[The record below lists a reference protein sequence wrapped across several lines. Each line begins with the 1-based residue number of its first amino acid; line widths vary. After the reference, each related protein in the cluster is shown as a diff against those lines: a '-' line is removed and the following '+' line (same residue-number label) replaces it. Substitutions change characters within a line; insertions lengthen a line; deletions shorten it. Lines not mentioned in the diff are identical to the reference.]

1 MQKQAIPLKMPK
13 EKLKTL
19 FSLKGSY
26 VSPHNFYVKIITKS
40 VSLVNN
46 GACAPMGQEFM
57 VLIAENLHI
66 ISKTTKE
73 AILNKDDE
81 YIINIVKKAFQNGL
95 RVFDLNIGPAKGP
108 LVGSM
113 EYLTNLLNKNF
124 DVDFSFDTSNFAEMR
139 TGVSLLSS
147 KKAEKSFLNSVCADI
162 EKMNTGFEIAG
173 EFGAN
178 IIALAFNPAKG
189 IAKTSDE
196 RLELS
201 FNIFENAASFGIL
214 ENKVYFDPLVL
225 PLSVAQEQANV
236 VLETIRM
243 LKEGM
248 GEVQTIVGLSNI
260 SNGSP
265 KEIRP
270 LLNRVFLV
278 LAMGAGL
285 DSAIVD
291 GFDVETVRVY
301 NMIRDEIA
309 GNNAAELSSL
319 DSLYFSLYN
328 AVNRFD
334 DIDEIKYDKSNKD
347 EVNIVKAARV
357 LLNKEIY
364 SHSFF
369 V

>member
-1 MQKQAIPLKMPK
+1 
-13 EKLKTL
+13 
-19 FSLKGSY
+19 
-26 VSPHNFYVKIITKS
+26 
-40 VSLVNN
+40 
-46 GACAPMGQEFM
+46 M

-66 ISKTTKE
+66 ISKVTKE
-73 AILNKDDE
+73 AILKRDDE
-81 YIINIVKKAFQNGL
+81 YITNIVKKALQKGFTT
-95 RVFDLNIGPAKGP
+95 FDLNIGPAKAS
-108 LVGSM
+108 LSGSM

-124 DVDFSFDTSNFAEMR
+124 DVDFSFDTSNFDEMR
-139 TGVSLLSS
+139 AGFKVLSS
-147 KKAEKSFLNSVCADI
+147 KKAEKSFLNSVCSDI
-162 EKMNTGFEIAG
+162 DKMNSGFEIAG
-173 EFGAN
+173 EYGAN
-178 IIALAFNPAKG
+178 LVALAFDPKKG

-201 FNIFENAASFGIL
+201 FNIFENAAGAGIL
-214 ENKVYFDPLVL
+214 EDKLYFDPLVL
-225 PLSVAQEQANV
+225 PLSAAQEQANI

-248 GEVQTIVGLSNI
+248 GEVHTIIGLSNI

-291 GFDVETVRVY
+291 GFDAETLRVY
-301 NMIRDEIA
+301 NMLSSHKVNPKEQ
-309 GNNAAELSSL
+309 SSL
-319 DSLYFSLYN
+319 DRLYFSLYN
-328 AVNRFD
+328 AINSFG
-334 DIDEIKYDKSNKD
+334 DIDEISYDKNNRD
-347 EVNIVKAARV
+347 EVNIIKAARV

-364 SHSFF
+364 SHSFC